1 MVNGEAKKFGGDGM
15 GFDVIEKGED
25 GDKKIE
31 VRALVVL
38 DSKVIYHQGKDDVTR
53 DVTEETGGGGLVE
66 AARRKMGEET
76 GLRELACLLK
86 SVHRLI
92 DAEKEVG
99 FAGGGRLDEG
109 SKLEVGEDRGGEEVG
124 GDFDKLGMG
133 KGSAEV
139 IIGQVD

>member
-1 MVNGEAKKFGGDGM
+1 MVNGKAKKLGGDRM
-15 GFDVIEKGED
+15 SLDVIEKGEGRD
-25 GDKKIE
+25 EEIK

-66 AARRKMGEET
+66 TMRRKMGEKT
-76 GLRELACLLK
+76 GLGELACLLK

-99 FAGGGRLDEG
+99 FAGGVGLDEG
-109 SKLEVGEDRGGEEVG
+109 
-124 GDFDKLGMG
+124 
-133 KGSAEV
+133 
-139 IIGQVD
+139 

>member
-1 MVNGEAKKFGGDGM
+1 VVNGEAKKFGGDRM

-38 DSKVIYHQGKDDVTR
+38 DSKVIYHQGKDIVTR

-66 AARRKMGEET
+66 AVRRKMGEET

-99 FAGGGRLDEG
+99 FAGGVVLDEG
-109 SKLEVGEDRGGEEVG
+109 
-124 GDFDKLGMG
+124 
-133 KGSAEV
+133 
-139 IIGQVD
+139 